1 MPKLTFEI
9 NKISNDYYP
18 IALVKSFNKNNRKNN
33 KLIYIDVENKGRTN
47 INLNDDEIFEIIPTI
62 NKDKRDIFYICGA
75 SGSGKSYIAKTI
87 SENYS
92 KMFEDRPIY
101 LISKLEFDE
110 TIDQIK
116 GLIRLDY
123 KNLQDININEFSNSL
138 VIFDDYDT
146 IEKPYIDHVE
156 LLINDIAIMGRKHH
170 EEQGNISMLLLSHY
184 LTNYK
189 KTRLI
194 LNEANFI
201 IVYPNAT
208 SYNALYYLLNTYIG
222 MNKED
227 IKNMK
232 KLNSRWVCIHKNYP
246 QYYISLRKIQLLNV
260 DEDEDEE
267 FKSEDKDDYF
277 DDYEIIKVNTRKKQN
292 KRKKIK

>member
-87 SENYS
+87 SENYN

-277 DDYEIIKVNTRKKQN
+277 DDYEIIKVNTRKQTK
-292 KRKKIK
+292 KRQRK

>member
-87 SENYS
+87 SENYN

-277 DDYEIIKVNTRKKQN
+277 DDYEIIKVNTRKQQN
-292 KRKKIK
+292 KRKRK